1 MKRFG
6 TCGTAIVLLIAVGMA
21 GTGCGSDSRSA
32 SDALDADIAP
42 ALASW
47 RAAPDPATGV
57 PLPGTAVAVYS
68 PAVRG
73 TVTYTAGVTD
83 LASGKPLA
91 ANDTFRLASITKM
104 FTAGLVMK
112 LDQEGKLAI
121 SDPISKY
128 VTWPN
133 GENITIEML
142 LSHTSGIPNE
152 LAAAPP
158 GVDPNRDYSPREL
171 LQFFADY
178 GQPDFAPGTQF
189 MYSNTGYR
197 ILGEIIETVTG
208 TSYAQAVKSF
218 ITDPL
223 KLTNTYLWGY
233 QQGQAP
239 VQGYNLTCTDG
250 GRQVNREACIG
261 KPSTATLVTSSL
273 DWKEGWS
280 AGSLVS
286 DAHDV
291 SVYTH
296 ALIAGDFLD
305 AAHRARMQTP
315 NPLATSYVLANSGS
329 SDQPLKSFGLGLEEY
344 RIDGIGTAWG
354 HNGEIDGFH
363 NTSAYFVDAG
373 FGLTVLDNLMPA
385 GPLQSAAG
393 LRELA
398 PVVHASLSGG

>member
-1 MKRFG
+1 MKMFG
-6 TCGTAIVLLIAVGMA
+6 VCGTAIVLLIAVGMA
-21 GTGCGSDSRSA
+21 GTGCRSDSRSA
-32 SDALDADIAP
+32 RDALDADIAP

-68 PAVRG
+68 PALHG

-83 LASGKPLA
+83 LASGKPLV
-91 ANDTFRLASITKM
+91 ANDTFRLASVTKM

-133 GENITIEML
+133 GESITIEML
-142 LSHTSGIPNE
+142 LSHTSGIPDQ

-178 GQPDFAPGTQF
+178 GRPDFAPGTQF
-189 MYSNTGYR
+189 KYSNTGYR
-197 ILGEIIETVTG
+197 ILGEIIETVAG
-208 TSYAQAVKSF
+208 ISYAQAVKRL

-223 KLTNTYLWGY
+223 KLANTYLWGY
-233 QQGQAP
+233 QQGRAP

-315 NPLATSYVLANSGS
+315 NPLATSWVLANGGS

-344 RIDGIGTAWG
+344 RIDGVGTAWG
-354 HNGEIDGFH
+354 HNGEVDGFH

-373 FGLTVLDNLMPA
+373 FGLTVLDNLIPA
-385 GPLQSAAG
+385 GPLESSAG

-398 PVVHASLSGG
+398 PIIHTSLSSG

>member
-1 MKRFG
+1 MKMFG
-6 TCGTAIVLLIAVGMA
+6 SCGTAIVLLIAVGMA

-32 SDALDADIAP
+32 RDALDADIAP

-57 PLPGTAVAVYS
+57 SLPGTAVAVYS
-68 PAVRG
+68 PALHG
-73 TVTYTAGVTD
+73 TVTYTVGVTD

-91 ANDTFRLASITKM
+91 ANDTFRLASMTKM

-112 LDQEGKLAI
+112 LDQEGQLAI
-121 SDPISKY
+121 SDPISMY

-142 LSHTSGIPNE
+142 LSHTSGIPDQ

-158 GVDPNRDYSPREL
+158 GVDPNRDYTPREL

-233 QQGQAP
+233 QQGRAP

-250 GRQVNREACIG
+250 GRQVNRAACIG
-261 KPSTATLVTSSL
+261 KPSTAMLVTSSL

-315 NPLATSYVLANSGS
+315 NPLATSYLAIGG

-373 FGLTVLDNLMPA
+373 FGLTVLDNLIPA
-385 GPLQSAAG
+385 GTLESSAG

-398 PVVHASLSGG
+398 PVIHASLSGG

>member
-1 MKRFG
+1 MKLFG
-6 TCGTAIVLLIAVGMA
+6 SCGTTIALLIAVGMA

-32 SDALDADIAP
+32 RDALDSGLAP
-42 ALASW
+42 AMASW
-47 RAAPDPATGV
+47 RAVPDPATGV
-57 PLPGTAVAVYS
+57 SLPGTAVAVYT
-68 PAVRG
+68 PALDG
-73 TVTYTAGVTD
+73 TVTYTVGVTD
-83 LASGKPLA
+83 LASGNPLA
-91 ANDTFRLASITKM
+91 ANDTFRLASVTKM

-112 LDQEGKLAI
+112 LDQERQLAI
-121 SDPISKY
+121 SDPISMY

-142 LSHTSGIPNE
+142 LSHTSGIPNQI
-152 LAAAPP
+152 AATPP
-158 GVDPNRDYSPREL
+158 GFDPNRDYSPREL
-171 LQFFADY
+171 VQFVADY

-189 MYSNTGYR
+189 MYSNTGYW
-197 ILGEIIETVTG
+197 ILGEIIEAVTA
-208 TSYAQAVKSF
+208 TSYAQAVKSL

-223 KLTNTYLWGY
+223 ELNNTYLWGY
-233 QQGQAP
+233 QQGRAP

-261 KPSTATLVTSSL
+261 KPSTATLVTSSS
-273 DWKEGWS
+273 DWTYGWS

-315 NPLATSYVLANSGS
+315 NPLATSYLANGG

-363 NTSAYFVDAG
+363 NTSAYFIDAG
-373 FGLTVLDNLMPA
+373 FGLTVLDNLIPA
-385 GPLQSAAG
+385 GTLQSAAG

-398 PVVHASLSGG
+398 PVIHAALSGG